1 MKSLVVIIYLM
12 TKLQKA
18 FFVFLNSLFLLTGLL
33 ILSISLPKFEI
44 ARGIA
49 NLYTP
54 DGQLE
59 SFALVYANL
68 RYLLILVG
76 LILLLGG
83 IFAFVFHKQ
92 STSLFLT
99 ILRRLQGGNK
109 QLWLD
114 AAVFLKTLRG
124 QFGLKPSLILLG
136 ITLIGFGIRLALSGK
151 PVQYDEA
158 YTYLA
163 FASRPLNKA
172 LSDYHLPNNHL
183 LHTLFVHLSTRLLG
197 EGVLAIRLPALM
209 AGGLLIPAAYLLGSK
224 LYNKFTGYLSAML
237 VAVTPILVDYSINAR
252 GYTLVALFTLL
263 TWCLG
268 ICVTRHANSF
278 AWVLIGLVGACGFYT
293 VPVFLY
299 PFGILFTWLLL
310 NLLFK
315 QFSPSYSSQ
324 SNFFIKIFIA
334 GTLTVILTAISYLPV
349 ILSSGTASLFG
360 NVFVQSLSWS
370 DFIQTVPH
378 RLNDTWQEWTGNV
391 SLIFIIPILVGLAI
405 SIILHR
411 RISTLKIPFQLASV
425 LFLIP
430 VLLIQ
435 RPNPWAKVWLAFLP
449 IILVWAAA
457 GLVGLLDQMMLSRKS
472 IKVITAGICLVL
484 LIAGLRYTVTLHR
497 RYAQPGTVEQIVHDL
512 AGELQAGDVVISM
525 DPVDIPLQYY
535 WRVNQLDPAILN
547 SDNELI
553 DRAFVVVH
561 LPFEQ
566 TLEGVLTDQGIAIDN
581 PQILQ
586 EAELVEDYGSSL
598 LYVINA
604 D

>member
-1 MKSLVVIIYLM
+1 M

-18 FFVFLNSLFLLTGLL
+18 LFIFLNSLIILFVL
-33 ILSISLPKFEI
+33 ILLSISIPKFEI
-44 ARGIA
+44 ARVIA

-54 DGQLE
+54 DGQFE
-59 SFALVYANL
+59 SFTLIYAKL
-68 RYLLILVG
+68 RYWLIFIG
-76 LILLLGG
+76 LMLLLTGTLAL
-83 IFAFVFHKQ
+83 IFHKR
-92 STSLFLT
+92 STSFFLHT
-99 ILRRLQGGNK
+99 LSKIQDAFK

-114 AAVFLKTLRG
+114 AAVFLKALKN
-124 QFGLKPSLILLG
+124 QFDLKSGLMVLG
-136 ITLIGFGIRLALSGK
+136 ITLIGFGIRIVLSGK
-151 PVQYDEA
+151 PIQYDEA
-158 YTYLA
+158 YTFLS

-197 EGVLAIRLPALM
+197 EGVLAIRLPALL

-268 ICVTRHANSF
+268 IYVTRHANSF

-315 QFSPSYSSQ
+315 QFSQSYSSQ
-324 SNFFIKIFIA
+324 INFFMKMFVA
-334 GTLTVILTAISYLPV
+334 GTLTVILTAIAYLPV

-411 RISTLKIPFQLASV
+411 RISSLKIPFQLASV

-457 GLVGLLDQMMLSRKS
+457 GLVGLLDQMKLSRKS

-484 LIAGLRYTVTLHR
+484 LIAGLRHTVTLHR
-497 RYAQPGTVEQIVHDL
+497 QYAQPGTVEQIVLDL

-581 PQILQ
+581 PQFLQ

>member
-1 MKSLVVIIYLM
+1 M

-18 FFVFLNSLFLLTGLL
+18 LFIFLNSLIILFVL
-33 ILSISLPKFEI
+33 ILLSISIPKFEI
-44 ARGIA
+44 ARVIA

-54 DGQLE
+54 DGQFE
-59 SFALVYANL
+59 SFTLIYAKL
-68 RYLLILVG
+68 RYWLIFIG
-76 LILLLGG
+76 LMLLLTGTLAL
-83 IFAFVFHKQ
+83 IFHKR
-92 STSLFLT
+92 STSFFLHT
-99 ILRRLQGGNK
+99 LSKIQDAFK

-114 AAVFLKTLRG
+114 AAVFLKALKN
-124 QFGLKPSLILLG
+124 QFDLKSGLMVLG
-136 ITLIGFGIRLALSGK
+136 ITLIGFGIRIALSGK

-197 EGVLAIRLPALM
+197 EGILAIRLPALL
-209 AGGLLIPAAYLLGSK
+209 AGGLLVPAAYLLSSK
-224 LYNKFTGYLSAML
+224 LYNRFAGYSAAML

-268 ICVTRHANSF
+268 VYVTTHVNSF
-278 AWVLIGLVGACGFYT
+278 AWLLIGLVGACGFYT

-315 QFSPSYSSQ
+315 QFSQSYSSQ
-324 SNFFIKIFIA
+324 SYFFIKMFVA
-334 GTLTVILTAISYLPV
+334 GTLTVILTAIAYLPV

-370 DFIQTVPH
+370 DFLQTVPH
-378 RLNDTWQEWTGNV
+378 RLSDTWQEWTGNV
-391 SLIFIIPILVGLAI
+391 SLIFIIPILVGLGI

-411 RISTLKIPFQLASV
+411 RISSLKIPFQLATV

-457 GLVGLLDQMMLSRKS
+457 GLIGLLDQMKLSRKS

-484 LIAGLRYTVTLHR
+484 LIAGLRQTMILYR
-497 RYAQPGTVEQIVHDL
+497 QYAQPGTVEQIVLDL
-512 AGELQAGDVVISM
+512 VGKLQIGDIVIAM

-535 WRVNQLDPAILN
+535 WRVNQLDPGFLKFD
-547 SDNELI
+547 SELI

-566 TLEGVLTDQGIAIDN
+566 TLEGVLTDQGISIDN
-581 PQILQ
+581 LQILQ

-598 LYVINA
+598 LYLINT